1 MTTVAKNILYLF
13 PDTNLFIQCS
23 PLEQLDWSEWRDF
36 MEVHLIV
43 CLPVQQ
49 EIDQQKTRGRNDRV
63 GRRARKTSSSLF
75 RPIATGEKEY
85 ALIRAGDPRV
95 KLFLESPS
103 RPDPGLSDRLDY
115 GKPDN
120 EIVGCLHQFAKDN
133 PDADA
138 RLLTDDTGPMMTA
151 RGLGLC
157 IAPIRQEWR
166 LPPESSEEE
175 REIARL
181 NTEIVQLKKKEPQ
194 FNIVCIDDEGLEV
207 EKLEL
212 THNTYGPLNEDDIS
226 KYIEILKDRFPI
238 TTEFDRQPPK
248 PALGLSTA
256 VFGGQSYF
264 EPVSEE
270 AIEKYRDHEYP
281 KWIRDCRE
289 TLSDIHETLRL
300 RKGHPYFGF
309 EVANEG
315 TRPGNHALVTIR
327 AKGNFN
333 ICPPPYKDEDAD
345 VDGQTEPSIPSTPTP
360 PHGRWRTTPT
370 SSSRMLGLRVSGVPH
385 GLDYPTLPVA
395 SLLPEKPRRDPNGF
409 YYKPKR
415 ITEPSDTFSLE
426 CEQWRHETIGE
437 LFEGYIFLPEG
448 VTTATGALECE
459 IHAENLSKPVLRKIP
474 VKVQIQNVSSADF
487 VDSLVNPPWNEFF
500 RS

>member
-23 PLEQLDWSEWRDF
+23 PLGQLHWSEWREF

-49 EIDQQKTRGRNDRV
+49 EIDQQKTRGQNNRV
-63 GRRARKTSSSLF
+63 GRRARKTYSSLF

-103 RPDPGLSDRLDY
+103 RPDPELSDRLDY

-212 THNTYGPLNEDDIS
+212 THNTFEPLNEDDIS
-226 KYIEILKDRFPI
+226 KYIAILRDRFPI
-238 TTEFDRQPPK
+238 TTEFNRQPPK
-248 PALGLSTA
+248 PTLGLSTA
-256 VFGGQSYF
+256 VFGGQWYF
-264 EPVSEE
+264 NPVSEE
-270 AIEKYRDHEYP
+270 AIAKYRDHEYP

-327 AKGNFN
+327 AKGQFQ
-333 ICPPPYKDEDAD
+333 YL
-345 VDGQTEPSIPSTPTP
+345 ST
-360 PHGRWRTTPT
+360 
-370 SSSRMLGLRVSGVPH
+370 
-385 GLDYPTLPVA
+385 TL
-395 SLLPEKPRRDPNGF
+395 
-409 YYKPKR
+409 
-415 ITEPSDTFSLE
+415 
-426 CEQWRHETIGE
+426 
-437 LFEGYIFLPEG
+437 
-448 VTTATGALECE
+448 
-459 IHAENLSKPVLRKIP
+459 
-474 VKVQIQNVSSADF
+474 
-487 VDSLVNPPWNEFF
+487 
-500 RS
+500 